1 MNFIFGDTV
10 DFTQLTWEAV
20 VAFVAVIA
28 AFFVG
33 LRQADIQKRQAQ
45 IADVQARA
53 TLWQARL
60 DVYDATRAYLS
71 YIALKGAVPGR
82 QTAAASMTH
91 GALTAPEIG
100 EAFNTA
106 LDRSQFLFQR
116 NVHAELR
123 TIAEE
128 ADQLATLRASPDI
141 FYEPTKGPMES
152 KAAALRQLLV
162 ERHKNVAAI
171 FGDELKL
178 SASQLEQRER

>member
-10 DFTQLTWEAV
+10 DFTELTWEAV
-20 VAFVAVIA
+20 AAFVAVIA
-28 AFFVG
+28 AFIVG

-82 QTAAASMTH
+82 QTLAASMTH
-91 GALTAPEIG
+91 GAVTAPEIA

-106 LDRSQFLFQR
+106 LDRSQFLFR
-116 NVHAELR
+116 RSVHDEL
-123 TIAEE
+123 TMIAQE
-128 ADQLATLRASPDI
+128 ADQLATLRASADI
-141 FYEPTKGPMES
+141 HYDPTTGPIEA
-152 KAAALRQLLV
+152 KAAALRQSLV
-162 ERHKNVAAI
+162 ERHQNVAAI

-178 SASQLEQRER
+178 SES